1 MIRVEVVFSPAA
13 GQVDRVELDL
23 PDGALLSQALEAT
36 GWAHQ
41 HAWKLT
47 ELSTGIWGR
56 KHALNTPLRDRDR
69 VEIYRGLQCDPKEAR
84 RQRFRKRGKAT
95 SL

>member
-1 MIRVEVVFSPAA
+1 MMRVEVVFSATA

-23 PDGALLSQALEAT
+23 PEGALLSHALEAT
-36 GWAHQ
+36 GWSDTY
-41 HAWKLT
+41 AWDWA

-56 KHALNTPLRDRDR
+56 KQAMSTPLRDRDR
-69 VEIYRGLQCDPKEAR
+69 VEVYRGLQCDPKEAR
-84 RQRFRKRGKAT
+84 RLRFRKRGKAT

>member
-36 GWAHQ
+36 GWANQ
-41 HAWKLT
+41 YGWEWA
-47 ELSTGIWGR
+47 ELCVGIWGR
-56 KHALNTPLRDRDR
+56 KQALSTPLRESDR

-84 RQRFRKRGKAT
+84 RLRFRKRGKAT